1 MAFGLTCIL
10 ISLFKK
16 MIEDVL
22 VAVID
27 ENVSDFCRNQIVVD
41 GCAVSEV
48 INLDHFDS
56 LAFFAP

>member
-1 MAFGLTCIL
+1 
-10 ISLFKK
+10 

-48 INLDHFDS
+48 IHLDHFDS
-56 LAFFAP
+56 LAFLAP

>member
-1 MAFGLTCIL
+1 
-10 ISLFKK
+10 

-27 ENVSDFCRNQIVVD
+27 ENVSDSCRNQIVVD

-56 LAFFAP
+56 LAFLAP